1 MALAALAAPVVA
13 QGAMVG
19 NGGVDILGK
28 GIFESDGNAFQFPV
42 FADTNY
48 GSVTMGNDKALAFG
62 MGNGWPWT
70 FVNGP
75 ANAQNNVEV
84 KKNQDSGPCDSC
96 CAAGSSGSC
105 ALCQDAC
112 SKINTDMIKLG
123 NTEAMAFGFA
133 SATNNIKVVS
143 NQV

>member
-1 MALAALAAPVVA
+1 MALAAFAAPVMA

-42 FADTNY
+42 FADTNFD
-48 GSVTMGNDKALAFG
+48 SVTMGNDKATAFG
-62 MGNGWPWT
+62 TTWGWP
-70 FVNGP
+70 FPSGP
-75 ANAQNNVEV
+75 ANAQNNLEI

-96 CAAGSSGSC
+96 CSDCGK
-105 ALCQDAC
+105 CQDAC
-112 SKINTDMIKLG
+112 NKINTEMIKLG
-123 NTEAMAFGFA
+123 NREAMAFGFA
-133 SATNNIKVVS
+133 SATNNIKIVT

>member
-1 MALAALAAPVVA
+1 MALAAFAAPVMA

-28 GIFESDGNAFQFPV
+28 GIFESDGSAFQFPV
-42 FADTNY
+42 FADTNF
-48 GSVTMGNDKALAFG
+48 GSVTLGNDKALAFG

-96 CAAGSSGSC
+96 CSDCGK
-105 ALCQDAC
+105 CQDAC
-112 SKINTDMIKLG
+112 NKINTDTIKVG

>member
-1 MALAALAAPVVA
+1 MAFAALAAPVMA

-28 GIFESDGNAFQFPV
+28 GIFETNGNAFQFPV

-48 GSVTMGNDKALAFG
+48 GSVTLGNDKAMAF
-62 MGNGWPWT
+62 GWPWIYP
-70 FVNGP
+70 NGP
-75 ANAQNNVEV
+75 AIAQNNVEV
-84 KKNQDSGPCDSC
+84 KKNQDSGACDSC
-96 CAAGSSGSC
+96 CAVGSSESC
-105 ALCQDAC
+105 AQCQDAC
-112 SKINTDMIKLG
+112 NKVNADMIKIG